1 MTTLKEMLDAA
12 SRDNTDIVNTQEAD
26 ALVRGEARMR
36 AITSC
41 RLHMARLLEGAEIL
55 RQLEHSLMAPDEER
69 SPDQAMREV
78 MLVVQLKMLD
88 V

>member
-1 MTTLKEMLDAA
+1 
-12 SRDNTDIVNTQEAD
+12 
-26 ALVRGEARMR
+26 
-36 AITSC
+36 
-41 RLHMARLLEGAEIL
+41 MARLLEGAEIL
-55 RQLEHSLMAPDEER
+55 RQLEHSLMTPDEER